1 MSRIRKF
8 MKGVKVLDLSRHL
21 PGPLATLLMVDMGAT
36 VLKIEAPEGDEVRR
50 LGPHD
55 ARGRPVYFETV
66 TAGKQWTRLDLKS
79 DVGRAEILSLIRDAD
94 VLVSPSAPASWS
106 AWAWGMPCS
115 PGSIRA

>member
-1 MSRIRKF
+1 MSRIQTF

-36 VLKIEAPEGDEVRR
+36 VLKIESPEGDEVRR

-79 DVGRAEILSLIRDAD
+79 DVGRAQLLRLISGAD
-94 VLVSPSAPASWS
+94 VLVESFR
-106 AWAWGMPCS
+106 
-115 PGSIRA
+115 PGVMERMGVGYAVLS